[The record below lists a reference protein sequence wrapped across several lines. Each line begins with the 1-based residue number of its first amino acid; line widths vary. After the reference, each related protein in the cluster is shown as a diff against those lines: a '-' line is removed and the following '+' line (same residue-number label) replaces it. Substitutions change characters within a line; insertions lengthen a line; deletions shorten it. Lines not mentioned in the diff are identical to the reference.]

1 MSRTRRNYRTN
12 SPEAAA
18 RLIATLVA
26 RDGRL
31 DWREME
37 FLDDADALRILG
49 IERGRFL
56 AVLSHYLGER
66 LGGIEAGHNA
76 SAKRVN
82 AELDA
87 IDDIPT
93 QLIVAALL
101 LYLAEIDGIEPE
113 EREFVRRA
121 WERWNVTPR
130 VLEREMKISVCTLE
144 RGVRAG
150 GRHGLA
156 EGELR

>member
-1 MSRTRRNYRTN
+1 MSRTRRNDRTN

-18 RLIATLVA
+18 RVIATFIA

-37 FLDDADALRILG
+37 FLDDAGALHILG

-56 AVLSHYLGER
+56 ALLSHYLGKR
-66 LGGIEAGHNA
+66 LGSMETRHAA

-87 IDDIPT
+87 IEDPQT

-101 LYLAEIDGIEPE
+101 LYLAEFDGIQPE
-113 EREFVRRA
+113 ERDFVRRA
-121 WERWNVTPR
+121 WERWNVTPQM
-130 VLEREMKISVCTLE
+130 LEREMKISVCALT

-150 GRHGLA
+150 GRHGLT
-156 EGELR
+156 EGERR